1 MTARSGE
8 ERRARSSGVSLRI
21 LRWPRASPRPSAAF
35 LLWCFPCSSFARYLV
50 SKGSRSWRCWFG
62 GRRQGLCLGGPW
74 RSLPGVRAVWTFRPA
89 AAARVSTYPAAR
101 SASLGPAVLICEAGD
116 VPSSRGGVFARQFLL
131 SREFWSH

>member
-1 MTARSGE
+1 MLVWRKATGSVPGRPVAVPAWCSRRVAR
-8 ERRARSSGVSLRI
+8 
-21 LRWPRASPRPSAAF
+21 
-35 LLWCFPCSSFARYLV
+35 
-50 SKGSRSWRCWFG
+50 
-62 GRRQGLCLGGPW
+62 
-74 RSLPGVRAVWTFRPA
+74 TFSPA